1 MIYHNPYTIS
11 SDCRMKT
18 LWVFQQSYRIERK
31 FQKIASLKS
40 LAVNSSRIK
49 TSPPVRIINS
59 SSSKNMSNISENMFH
74 LDILSSQDEYLVNIL
89 EELQNRTEVSRD
101 YITEITS
108 SNPLK
113 GLFY

>member
-1 MIYHNPYTIS
+1 
-11 SDCRMKT
+11 
-18 LWVFQQSYRIERK
+18 
-31 FQKIASLKS
+31 
-40 LAVNSSRIK
+40 
-49 TSPPVRIINS
+49 
-59 SSSKNMSNISENMFH
+59 MSNISENMFH